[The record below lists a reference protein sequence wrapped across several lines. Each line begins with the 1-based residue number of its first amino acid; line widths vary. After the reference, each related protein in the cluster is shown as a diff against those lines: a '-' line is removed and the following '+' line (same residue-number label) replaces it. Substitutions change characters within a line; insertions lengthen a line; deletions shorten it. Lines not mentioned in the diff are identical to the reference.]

1 MKNGKQGE
9 GGGRKPVVLD
19 ETQVA
24 QLEALAAVLSKAQ
37 VADYYDISENTLR
50 AIEERQPE
58 VSAAYKRGKSKAIAT
73 VATGLLQQARNGHT
87 SAAMF
92 YLKCQAGWS
101 EVAVEQRDIPP
112 MQVILTHDT
121 DSASE

>member
-1 MKNGKQGE
+1 MKIGNQGD
-9 GGGRKPVVLD
+9 GGGRPPVTLN

-24 QLEALAAVLSKAQ
+24 QLEALVAVLSKAQ

-58 VSAAYKRGKSKAIAT
+58 VSAAYKKGKAKAIAS
-73 VATGLLQQARNGHT
+73 VASGLLQQARDGHT

-101 EVAVEQRDIPP
+101 EVAVEQREIPP
-112 MQVILTHDT
+112 MQIILTHDT
-121 DSASE
+121 DQATD

>member
-1 MKNGKQGE
+1 MKIGNQGD
-9 GGGRKPVVLD
+9 GGGRPLVTFN

-58 VSAAYKRGKSKAIAT
+58 VSAAYKKGKAKAIAS
-73 VATGLLQQARNGHT
+73 VATGLLQQARDGHT

-92 YLKCQAGWS
+92 YLKCQAGWRETES
-101 EVAVEQRDIPP
+101 EQRDIPP

-121 DSASE
+121 DQPSD